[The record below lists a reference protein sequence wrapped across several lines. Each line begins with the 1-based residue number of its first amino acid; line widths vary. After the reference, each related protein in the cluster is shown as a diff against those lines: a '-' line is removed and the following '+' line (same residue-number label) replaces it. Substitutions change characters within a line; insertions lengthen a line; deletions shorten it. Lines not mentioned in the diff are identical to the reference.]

1 MRDGGAV
8 VATVTVE
15 GGVPGLFLLDVVA
28 RVRLAAGR
36 LGWSVCVL
44 DEEVRELAAFAGLDA
59 LGQPERREQPRVEEV
74 VQADEPPA

>member
-1 MRDGGAV
+1 MRAGGAV
-8 VATVTVE
+8 VATVTVD
-15 GGVPGLFLLDVVA
+15 GCVPGLFLLDVAA

-36 LGWSVCVL
+36 LGWTVRVL
-44 DEEVRELAAFAGLDA
+44 DEEVCELAAFAGLDP